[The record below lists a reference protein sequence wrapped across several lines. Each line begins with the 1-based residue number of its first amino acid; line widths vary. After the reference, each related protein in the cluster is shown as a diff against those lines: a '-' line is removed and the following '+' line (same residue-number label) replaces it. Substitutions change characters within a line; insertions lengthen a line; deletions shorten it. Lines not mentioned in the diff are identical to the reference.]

1 MRLAPFYQQEKER
14 KKSLHLPI
22 RKIGNSE
29 TNLQAKIALLKALP
43 VDWYGID
50 SVETLRQELQKQESR
65 KMNNSKII
73 G

>member
-1 MRLAPFYQQEKER
+1 MRLAPLYQQEKER